1 VTIALYKSTFTIPL
15 PLPYLKR
22 TCSRVTSASSA
33 LRVLNDYALYK
44 FTHSLAATGTHVSC
58 FYGITQCYLPSGGRS
73 EYSLLPPEKLVLGL
87 AAGICRKTELAKD
100 AFKVSKTRHKKIENK
115 PHFHCS
121 PSQPNTI
128 TIVTILSVYSALCE
142 NVTSSA
148 KPEVGLRSALYYR
161 QRKTELQSHQS
172 HYSAPDRE
180 AGYCDERVCLCV
192 RVCVCVCLSVY
203 DHIFGTTR
211 PIFMKFFCA

>member
-1 VTIALYKSTFTIPL
+1 MRYTNSRTRSPLRELTCRAFMGSRSVTCHPAAE
-15 PLPYLKR
+15 
-22 TCSRVTSASSA
+22 VT
-33 LRVLNDYALYK
+33 
-44 FTHSLAATGTHVSC
+44 
-58 FYGITQCYLPSGGRS
+58 
-73 EYSLLPPEKLVLGL
+73 YSLLPPEKLVLGL

-172 HYSAPDRE
+172 HYFAPDRE

-192 RVCVCVCLSVY
+192 RVYVSVCLSTIISSELHV
-203 DHIFGTTR
+203 R
-211 PIFMKFFCA
+211 SS

>member
-1 VTIALYKSTFTIPL
+1 MRYTNSRTRSPLRELTCRAFMGSRSVTCHPAAE
-15 PLPYLKR
+15 
-22 TCSRVTSASSA
+22 VT
-33 LRVLNDYALYK
+33 
-44 FTHSLAATGTHVSC
+44 
-58 FYGITQCYLPSGGRS
+58 
-73 EYSLLPPEKLVLGL
+73 YSLLPPEKLVLGL

-100 AFKVSKTRHKKIENK
+100 AFKVSKTRHNKIENK

-192 RVCVCVCLSVY
+192 RVCVCLSVY

>member
-1 VTIALYKSTFTIPL
+1 MRYTN
-15 PLPYLKR
+15 
-22 TCSRVTSASSA
+22 SR
-33 LRVLNDYALYK
+33 
-44 FTHSLAATGTHVSC
+44 THSPLRELTCRAFMGSRSVTCHPAAEVT
-58 FYGITQCYLPSGGRS
+58 
-73 EYSLLPPEKLVLGL
+73 YSLLPPEKLVLDL

-161 QRKTELQSHQS
+161 QRKTEL

-192 RVCVCVCLSVY
+192 RVCVSVCLYTIISSELHV
-203 DHIFGTTR
+203 R
-211 PIFMKFFCA
+211 SS

>member
-1 VTIALYKSTFTIPL
+1 MHPAHYGFSTVMRYTNSRTRSPLRELTRRAFMGSRSVTCHPAAE
-15 PLPYLKR
+15 
-22 TCSRVTSASSA
+22 VT
-33 LRVLNDYALYK
+33 
-44 FTHSLAATGTHVSC
+44 
-58 FYGITQCYLPSGGRS
+58 
-73 EYSLLPPEKLVLGL
+73 YSLLPPEKLVLDL

-100 AFKVSKTRHKKIENK
+100 AFKVSKARHKKIENK

-128 TIVTILSVYSALCE
+128 TTVTILSVYSALCE

-192 RVCVCVCLSVY
+192 RVCVSVCLSTIISSELHV
-203 DHIFGTTR
+203 R
-211 PIFMKFFCA
+211 SS